1 MMNAL
6 RTLALPALAAT
17 ALLVGC
23 TSEPPVDP
31 AVGSWTLDGA
41 ATLEASKASMFAGMS
56 EEEQA
61 AASGMMTNLFSKMN
75 ATMTIAADGTISGVM
90 DSPMGDASQ
99 KTSGTWTHENG
110 VLTMVTT
117 DEGSDEATTVTGSVE
132 GDRFSVV
139 MPADNGPEMTMV
151 FLRQA
156 AAAK

>member
-1 MMNAL
+1 MNAL

-23 TSEPPVDP
+23 SSEPAVDP
-31 AVGSWTLDGA
+31 AVGTWQLDGT
-41 ATLEASKASMFAGMS
+41 ATLEASKASMFADMS

-61 AASGMMTNLFSKMN
+61 AASGMMAKLFSSMN
-75 ATMTIAADGTISGVM
+75 ATMTFAADGTVEGVM

-99 KTSGTWTHENG
+99 KTSGTWTNDAG
-110 VLTMVTT
+110 VLTLVTT
-117 DEGSDEATTVTGSVE
+117 DEGADEATTVTGNLE

-151 FLRQA
+151 FARQA
-156 AAAK
+156 AEAK